1 MRYVFILKFQQAL
14 FAIEDIIGGHSA
26 VANYVM
32 KVLALLV
39 KNPVAQKKI
48 QCEIDSLLSSKL
60 ETEVCLNDRSEMIYT
75 EAAMMESLRLIA
87 SPIVPHVASSDSS
100 IDGE

>member
-1 MRYVFILKFQQAL
+1 MV
-14 FAIEDIIGGHSA
+14 AIEDIIGGHAA

-39 KNPVAQKKI
+39 KNPDAQRKI
-48 QCEIDSLLSSKL
+48 QCEIDIILSSKMS
-60 ETEVCLNDRSEMIYT
+60 TKICLNDKSGMIYT
-75 EAAMMESLRLIA
+75 ESAMLESLRLIT

-100 IDGE
+100 IDGK